1 MSRILKETLFI
12 YYRMKLMR
20 QLKII
25 FENTKKDDDCF
36 YLKYKKYGGC
46 SWKIY
51 TMKKG
56 IIINIELM

>member
-1 MSRILKETLFI
+1 
-12 YYRMKLMR
+12 MR